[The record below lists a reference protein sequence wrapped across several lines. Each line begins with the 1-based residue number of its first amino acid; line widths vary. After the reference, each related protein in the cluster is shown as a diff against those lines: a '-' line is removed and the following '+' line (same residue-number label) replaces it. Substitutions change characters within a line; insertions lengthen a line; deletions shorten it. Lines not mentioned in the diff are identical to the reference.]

1 MQQLFHDKSMVVFEV
16 RDTMKRRP
24 RKRRGMSLAAAVL
37 LLLSGC
43 AAKPEQPEE
52 ETEVPVV
59 FQERE
64 YFSDAEL
71 LSVEGDAD
79 LAELRAVLAALPD
92 IRTVEWVDCPLSADT
107 QLSLRREYPDT
118 LFRWDVSVNGN
129 RFSSSLRE
137 LTVSDPG
144 EDFDTLTK
152 SLSLFGELS
161 SVRFVGWAP
170 TNEQAAALRE
180 TCPAVEFR
188 YSLELFGLKLDSLAE
203 EIDLSGILFEDTAE
217 LEAALV
223 HFPRLGKV
231 VMCECGLKNAVM
243 DELNRKYEDIR
254 FVWLVNVF
262 GHALRTD
269 ASYFIQYNLP
279 PCYLEGSRA
288 ANLKYCTDLIAL
300 DLGHTGLLDWEMDFL
315 PYMPHLQYL
324 ILAECQIS
332 DISDVA
338 LLPELTYFEAF
349 LTPIKDYSPL
359 LECHA
364 LTDLNICY
372 NNHISDV
379 DAEVLQQMTQLER
392 LWMYGANISRDKIA
406 ALLEALPEC
415 NVQYI
420 PGPESTG
427 GGWRDHDHYRAMRDA
442 FHMRYMW

>member
-1 MQQLFHDKSMVVFEV
+1 MI
-16 RDTMKRRP
+16 RCP
-24 RKRRGMSLAAAVL
+24 RKRRGVGFAAAVML
-37 LLLSGC
+37 FLCGC
-43 AAKPEQPEE
+43 VARGASPEKEAE
-52 ETEVPVV
+52 APVI
-59 FQERE
+59 FQEQE
-64 YFSDAEL
+64 YYSNDDL
-71 LSVEGDAD
+71 LSVEGETD
-79 LAELRAVLAALPD
+79 LAELRTVLSALPN
-92 IRTVEWVDCPLSADT
+92 IRTVQWSGCSLSSDS

-137 LTVSDPG
+137 LTVSDPD
-144 EDFDTLTK
+144 EDFEMLTK
-152 SLSLFGELS
+152 SLSLFDALS

-170 TNEQAAALRE
+170 TNEQAAALHGS
-180 TCPAVEFR
+180 CPAVEFR
-188 YSLELFGLKLDSLAE
+188 YSLELFGLELDSSAE
-203 EIDLSGILFEDTAE
+203 EIDLSGIPFEDTSE

-223 HFPRLGKV
+223 HFPHLRKV

-332 DISDVA
+332 DISDMA

-349 LTPIKDYSPL
+349 LTPIRDYSPL

-372 NNHISDV
+372 NDAISDE
-379 DAEVLQQMTQLER
+379 DLEVLCQMTQLER
-392 LWMYGANISRDKIA
+392 LWMYGANISRAGTDELLA
-406 ALLEALPEC
+406 ALPDC

-442 FHMRYMW
+442 FQMRYMW